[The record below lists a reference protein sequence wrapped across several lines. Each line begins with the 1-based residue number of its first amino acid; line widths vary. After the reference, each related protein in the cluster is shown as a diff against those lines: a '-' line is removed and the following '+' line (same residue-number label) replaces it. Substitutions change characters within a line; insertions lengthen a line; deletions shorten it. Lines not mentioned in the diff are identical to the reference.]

1 MTIVLPRSL
10 LCLLLGAAASAA
22 VSAVDPSR
30 SSSQSSQHLR
40 IPTNNDKNAPQNKKR
55 RQLQT
60 TPTTTSTTVS
70 PYWDAAEDY
79 QANYVHFNDTMKE
92 YLNEEFQELMR
103 GSPDVNVFT
112 TFPEP
117 EQRIWP
123 LVKGM
128 TIRNHLDPKI
138 LWARPNYL
146 ITDGLTT
153 GCREQQGEIT
163 VPVASAL
170 CDDHCTHGG
179 RYCHPEPPANLP
191 PTVTGKSLVLEV
203 LRRLCIDG
211 YYHASDYKFFRYLEN
226 FERAGCLVASDMT
239 VCSLEVMDKISFLDY
254 ANLETCVG
262 DLNEIRADVP
272 NPKLDEQ
279 IEAAQKHQID
289 SVTDIPSLYLGGVKY
304 TGELSTE
311 AIFREY
317 CAVFERAGKMHP
329 VSCDICKDCQN
340 VRKCLWTL
348 ECDGVAFEET
358 TFLAWHN
365 QSAPAIVEPTS
376 PSPAP
381 AEGGQPIDIPVA
393 TLPPGGIA
401 APANSA
407 STVDTTA
414 VKTKNSSSSG
424 GGANNQAVLV
434 FFLIALCASALVAGL
449 IVLRDRAHS
458 KRMADVAASQAHAE
472 GTYHDN
478 AIGGNDYHDYDPDD
492 SNSNLEHDDNG
503 GYRDNSLELSP
514 TRGGPPKGAFM

>member
-1 MTIVLPRSL
+1 MSVMQQFDLRGKTALVTGCKRGIGKAMAIGLAEAGADIIGVSASLAASGSAVEQAVTALGRRFAGYACDFSDRAAIYAFVQQVKADHPVIDILVNNAGTIRRTPAAHHADEDWDHVIDVNLTAQFVLSREFGKEMVDRGAGKVIFTASL
-10 LCLLLGAAASAA
+10 L
-22 VSAVDPSR
+22 
-30 SSSQSSQHLR
+30 
-40 IPTNNDKNAPQNKKR
+40 T
-55 RQLQT
+55 
-60 TPTTTSTTVS
+60 
-70 PYWDAAEDY
+70 
-79 QANYVHFNDTMKE
+79 
-92 YLNEEFQELMR
+92 FQ
-103 GSPDVNVFT
+103 G
-112 TFPEP
+112 
-117 EQRIWP
+117 
-123 LVKGM
+123 G
-128 TIRNHLDPKI
+128 
-138 LWARPNYL
+138 
-146 ITDGLTT
+146 
-153 GCREQQGEIT
+153 IT